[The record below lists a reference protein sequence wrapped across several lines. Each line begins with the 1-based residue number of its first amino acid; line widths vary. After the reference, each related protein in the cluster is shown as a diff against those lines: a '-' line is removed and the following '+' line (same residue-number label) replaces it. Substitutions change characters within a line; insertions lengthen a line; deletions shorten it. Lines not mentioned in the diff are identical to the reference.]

1 MQLMPSSDHET
12 EQLLDKADAGDVA
25 AVNQLLAGHRS
36 RLRAMIR
43 LRLDPRVAG
52 RIDPSDVVQEALLE
66 AHRRLGDYLRD
77 RPLPF
82 YPWLRKL
89 AWERLVHLHQKH
101 LVSGKRSV
109 GREIEFTPLLSGDSV
124 AILARRLIASDNSP
138 SHQVLQA
145 ELQARVRTALERLS
159 ETDRE
164 VLVLRFMEQLSV
176 EEIGDVLGMGE
187 SAVKMR
193 NLRAL
198 ERLRSLLAE

>member
-1 MQLMPSSDHET
+1 MQLMPPSDNET
-12 EQLLDKADAGDVA
+12 EQLLDQADAGDVA

-36 RLRAMIR
+36 RLRAMVG
-43 LRLDPRVAG
+43 LRLDPRLAA

-66 AHRRLGDYLRD
+66 AHRRMGDYLRD

-101 LVSGKRSV
+101 LFSEKRSV
-109 GREIEFTPLLSGDSV
+109 GREVMFSALLSDDSV
-124 AILARRLIASDNSP
+124 VILTHRLIAGDATP
-138 SHQVLQA
+138 QHQVLQA
-145 ELQARVRTALERLS
+145 EMHERVRTALGELA

-164 VLVLRFMEQLSV
+164 VLILRFMEQLSV
-176 EEIGDVLGMGE
+176 EEIGAVLGLSE

-198 ERLRSLLAE
+198 KRLRSSLGR